1 MAIGTK
7 TPFTSREAA
16 DRKWL
21 IVDIAGETLGRAC
34 TVIASALRGKHKATF
49 TPHDDAGDFVIVVNA
64 AKVKL
69 TGKKWSTK
77 LYFKHLLF
85 PGGLSTF
92 TAEQMAARHPD
103 ELIRRAV
110 WGMLPK
116 GPLGRRLYR
125 KLKVYANDKHNH
137 SAQQPAKLE
146 IPAERKPKA
155 KA

>member
-7 TPFTSREAA
+7 TPFTSRDAA

-21 IVDIAGETLGRAC
+21 IVDVAGQTLGRAC
-34 TVIASALRGKHKATF
+34 TTIASALRGKHKPTF

-64 AKVKL
+64 SKVKL
-69 TGKKWSTK
+69 TGKKWSSK
-77 LYFKHLLF
+77 LYYTHSLF
-85 PGGLSTF
+85 PGGITMF
-92 TAEQMAARHPD
+92 TAEQLQQRHPD

-116 GPLGRRLYR
+116 GPLGRKLYR
-125 KLKVYANDKHNH
+125 KLKVYATDKHNH
-137 SAQQPAKLE
+137 AAQQPEKLE
-146 IPAERKPKA
+146 LPAERKPKA